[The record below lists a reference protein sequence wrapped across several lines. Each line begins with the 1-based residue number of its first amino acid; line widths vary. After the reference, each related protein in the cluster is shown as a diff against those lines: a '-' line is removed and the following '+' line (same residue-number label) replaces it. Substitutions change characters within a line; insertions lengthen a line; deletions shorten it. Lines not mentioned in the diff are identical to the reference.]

1 MPLRKKIDLCFY
13 RCEGELVNSLKIN
26 YFSDIT
32 VSLKVYYCKQY
43 NNKSLLLQIYINNK
57 NETKNVLSSRNI
69 LMDLL
74 IINVYEFCVV
84 LVKMHDSMY
93 IVDP

>member
-1 MPLRKKIDLCFY
+1 MPLRKKIDLCSY
-13 RCEGELVNSLKIN
+13 RCKGELVNSLKIN

-74 IINVYEFCVV
+74 INVYEFCVV
-84 LVKMHDSMY
+84 
-93 IVDP
+93 